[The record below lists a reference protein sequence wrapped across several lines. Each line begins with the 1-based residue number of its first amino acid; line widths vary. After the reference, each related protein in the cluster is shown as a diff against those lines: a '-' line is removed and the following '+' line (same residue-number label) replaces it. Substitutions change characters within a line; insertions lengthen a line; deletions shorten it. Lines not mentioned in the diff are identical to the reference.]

1 MTKKIFRSTVAVG
14 LAVLAASLVII
25 MSALYSYFG
34 KLQEQQLKDELSIA
48 AAAMAEGDGMSYLTR
63 LDSDNYRITW
73 LRADG
78 VVLYDTRADAATMEN
93 HAQREEVRQALAN
106 GAGESSRYSNTML
119 TKMLYYAQRL
129 PDGTVLRLS
138 ASRVT
143 AGAVLLGML
152 QPILLV
158 IAAALILSGLLA
170 SRVSKRIVEPL
181 NRLDLEHPLENEAYE
196 ELSPLLRRLE
206 HQRRQIDQQMSA
218 LRRRS
223 EEFEQITAS
232 MTEGLVLLDNSGTVL
247 SINPAAQAVL
257 GTDSACVGQPLVA
270 VERDT
275 AVSRALRDAMENG
288 RAETCMEKDGREYQ
302 FDTSFVDALKQSN
315 DFDEYMIQMVVVG
328 QSIGNLDV
336 VLKELSVYYE
346 RQKKLNYQIQD
357 AITYP
362 FVLILMMFVIVAA
375 LIFKVFPIFENILR
389 QMSMSLSLMNT
400 ARILSYIGFFI
411 LLVILVCGVI
421 LYILYKKSSNKAWAT
436 KLPFFSKLNYQT
448 EMTKFTYIL
457 SLFVSSGYSLID
469 AVDVILQSIDHPLLK
484 DKVVHVKERM
494 LEGESLSKALVNE
507 GVYDQGYGALLM
519 AADESGHQDEVLK
532 TLSKHYKDDLERMLS
547 SFLNR
552 LEPTM
557 IAGLSLL
564 VGFVL
569 ISIMLPLMNVLQTL
583 G

>member
-1 MTKKIFRSTVAVG
+1 MLSNKEKFIFTS
-14 LAVLAASLVII
+14 
-25 MSALYSYFG
+25 
-34 KLQEQQLKDELSIA
+34 EL
-48 AAAMAEGDGMSYLTR
+48 
-63 LDSDNYRITW
+63 
-73 LRADG
+73 
-78 VVLYDTRADAATMEN
+78 
-93 HAQREEVRQALAN
+93 ALAISN
-106 GAGESSRYSNTML
+106 GLQIEEGL
-119 TKMLYYAQRL
+119 KML
-129 PDGTVLRLS
+129 
-138 ASRVT
+138 
-143 AGAVLLGML
+143 AGFDA
-152 QPILLV
+152 
-158 IAAALILSGLLA
+158 
-170 SRVSKRIVEPL
+170 RVSRCAKKLMDIM
-181 NRLDLEHPLENEAYE
+181 
-196 ELSPLLRRLE
+196 
-206 HQRRQIDQQMSA
+206 Q
-218 LRRRS
+218 
-223 EEFEQITAS
+223 
-232 MTEGLVLLDNSGTVL
+232 
-247 SINPAAQAVL
+247 
-257 GTDSACVGQPLVA
+257 
-270 VERDT
+270 
-275 AVSRALRDAMENG
+275 
-288 RAETCMEKDGREYQ
+288 DG
-302 FDTSFVDALKQSN
+302 TSFVDALKQSN

-532 TLSKHYKDDLERMLS
+532 TLSKHYKEDLERMLS

>member
-1 MTKKIFRSTVAVG
+1 MLSNKEKFIFTS
-14 LAVLAASLVII
+14 
-25 MSALYSYFG
+25 
-34 KLQEQQLKDELSIA
+34 EL
-48 AAAMAEGDGMSYLTR
+48 
-63 LDSDNYRITW
+63 
-73 LRADG
+73 
-78 VVLYDTRADAATMEN
+78 
-93 HAQREEVRQALAN
+93 ALAISN
-106 GAGESSRYSNTML
+106 GLQIEEGL
-119 TKMLYYAQRL
+119 KML
-129 PDGTVLRLS
+129 
-138 ASRVT
+138 
-143 AGAVLLGML
+143 AGFDAG
-152 QPILLV
+152 
-158 IAAALILSGLLA
+158 
-170 SRVSKRIVEPL
+170 
-181 NRLDLEHPLENEAYE
+181 
-196 ELSPLLRRLE
+196 
-206 HQRRQIDQQMSA
+206 
-218 LRRRS
+218 
-223 EEFEQITAS
+223 
-232 MTEGLVLLDNSGTVL
+232 
-247 SINPAAQAVL
+247 
-257 GTDSACVGQPLVA
+257 
-270 VERDT
+270 
-275 AVSRALRDAMENG
+275 VSRCAKKLMDIMQ
-288 RAETCMEKDGREYQ
+288 DG
-302 FDTSFVDALKQSN
+302 TSFVDALKQSN

-421 LYILYKKSSNKAWAT
+421 LYILYILYKKSSNKAWAT

-532 TLSKHYKDDLERMLS
+532 TLSKHYKEDLERMLS

>member
-1 MTKKIFRSTVAVG
+1 
-14 LAVLAASLVII
+14 
-25 MSALYSYFG
+25 
-34 KLQEQQLKDELSIA
+34 
-48 AAAMAEGDGMSYLTR
+48 
-63 LDSDNYRITW
+63 
-73 LRADG
+73 
-78 VVLYDTRADAATMEN
+78 
-93 HAQREEVRQALAN
+93 
-106 GAGESSRYSNTML
+106 
-119 TKMLYYAQRL
+119 
-129 PDGTVLRLS
+129 
-138 ASRVT
+138 
-143 AGAVLLGML
+143 
-152 QPILLV
+152 
-158 IAAALILSGLLA
+158 
-170 SRVSKRIVEPL
+170 
-181 NRLDLEHPLENEAYE
+181 
-196 ELSPLLRRLE
+196 
-206 HQRRQIDQQMSA
+206 
-218 LRRRS
+218 
-223 EEFEQITAS
+223 
-232 MTEGLVLLDNSGTVL
+232 
-247 SINPAAQAVL
+247 
-257 GTDSACVGQPLVA
+257 
-270 VERDT
+270 
-275 AVSRALRDAMENG
+275 
-288 RAETCMEKDGREYQ
+288 
-302 FDTSFVDALKQSN
+302 
-315 DFDEYMIQMVVVG
+315 MIQMVVVG

-389 QMSMSLSLMNT
+389 QMSMSLSLMHT

-411 LLVILVCGVI
+411 LLTILVCGVI
-421 LYILYKKSSNKAWAT
+421 LYVLYKKSPNKAWTT

-469 AVDVILQSIDHPLLK
+469 AVDVILKSIDHPVLK

-532 TLSKHYKDDLERMLS
+532 TLSNRYKEDLERMLS

-552 LEPTM
+552 LEPSM

-569 ISIMLPLMNVLQTL
+569 VSIMLPLMNVLQTL
-583 G
+583 A

>member
-1 MTKKIFRSTVAVG
+1 MLSNKEKFIFTS
-14 LAVLAASLVII
+14 
-25 MSALYSYFG
+25 
-34 KLQEQQLKDELSIA
+34 EL
-48 AAAMAEGDGMSYLTR
+48 
-63 LDSDNYRITW
+63 
-73 LRADG
+73 
-78 VVLYDTRADAATMEN
+78 
-93 HAQREEVRQALAN
+93 ALAISN
-106 GAGESSRYSNTML
+106 GLQIEEGL
-119 TKMLYYAQRL
+119 KMLAGFDAGVSHCAKKLMDIMQ
-129 PDGTVLRLS
+129 DG
-138 ASRVT
+138 
-143 AGAVLLGML
+143 
-152 QPILLV
+152 
-158 IAAALILSGLLA
+158 
-170 SRVSKRIVEPL
+170 
-181 NRLDLEHPLENEAYE
+181 N
-196 ELSPLLRRLE
+196 
-206 HQRRQIDQQMSA
+206 
-218 LRRRS
+218 
-223 EEFEQITAS
+223 
-232 MTEGLVLLDNSGTVL
+232 
-247 SINPAAQAVL
+247 
-257 GTDSACVGQPLVA
+257 
-270 VERDT
+270 
-275 AVSRALRDAMENG
+275 
-288 RAETCMEKDGREYQ
+288 
-302 FDTSFVDALKQSN
+302 SFVDALKQSN

-421 LYILYKKSSNKAWAT
+421 LYKKSSNKAWAT

-519 AADESGHQDEVLK
+519 AVDESGHQDEVLK
-532 TLSKHYKDDLERMLS
+532 TLSKHYKEDLERMLS

>member
-1 MTKKIFRSTVAVG
+1 MLSNKEKFIFTSELALAISNGLQIEEGLKMLTGFDANISRCAKKLID
-14 LAVLAASLVII
+14 I
-25 MSALYSYFG
+25 M
-34 KLQEQQLKDELSIA
+34 Q
-48 AAAMAEGDGMSYLTR
+48 EGD
-63 LDSDNYRITW
+63 
-73 LRADG
+73 
-78 VVLYDTRADAATMEN
+78 
-93 HAQREEVRQALAN
+93 
-106 GAGESSRYSNTML
+106 
-119 TKMLYYAQRL
+119 
-129 PDGTVLRLS
+129 
-138 ASRVT
+138 
-143 AGAVLLGML
+143 
-152 QPILLV
+152 
-158 IAAALILSGLLA
+158 
-170 SRVSKRIVEPL
+170 
-181 NRLDLEHPLENEAYE
+181 
-196 ELSPLLRRLE
+196 
-206 HQRRQIDQQMSA
+206 
-218 LRRRS
+218 
-223 EEFEQITAS
+223 
-232 MTEGLVLLDNSGTVL
+232 
-247 SINPAAQAVL
+247 
-257 GTDSACVGQPLVA
+257 
-270 VERDT
+270 
-275 AVSRALRDAMENG
+275 
-288 RAETCMEKDGREYQ
+288 
-302 FDTSFVDALKQSN
+302 SFVGALQKSKE
-315 DFDEYMIQMVVVG
+315 FDDYMIQMILIG

-336 VLKELSVYYE
+336 IFNELSIYYE

-389 QMSMSLSLMNT
+389 QMSMSLSLMHT

-411 LLVILVCGVI
+411 LLTILVCGII
-421 LYILYKKSSNKAWAT
+421 LYVLYKKSPNKAWIT
-436 KLPFFSKLNYQT
+436 KLPFFSKLSYQT

-469 AVDVILQSIDHPLLK
+469 AVEVILQSIDYPLLK

-557 IAGLSLL
+557 IASLSLL

>member
-1 MTKKIFRSTVAVG
+1 MLSNKEKFIFTS
-14 LAVLAASLVII
+14 
-25 MSALYSYFG
+25 
-34 KLQEQQLKDELSIA
+34 EL
-48 AAAMAEGDGMSYLTR
+48 
-63 LDSDNYRITW
+63 
-73 LRADG
+73 
-78 VVLYDTRADAATMEN
+78 
-93 HAQREEVRQALAN
+93 ALAISN
-106 GAGESSRYSNTML
+106 GLQIEEGL
-119 TKMLYYAQRL
+119 KMLVGF
-129 PDGTVLRLS
+129 D
-138 ASRVT
+138 
-143 AGAVLLGML
+143 AG
-152 QPILLV
+152 
-158 IAAALILSGLLA
+158 
-170 SRVSKRIVEPL
+170 
-181 NRLDLEHPLENEAYE
+181 
-196 ELSPLLRRLE
+196 
-206 HQRRQIDQQMSA
+206 
-218 LRRRS
+218 
-223 EEFEQITAS
+223 
-232 MTEGLVLLDNSGTVL
+232 
-247 SINPAAQAVL
+247 
-257 GTDSACVGQPLVA
+257 
-270 VERDT
+270 
-275 AVSRALRDAMENG
+275 VSRCAKKLMDIMQ
-288 RAETCMEKDGREYQ
+288 DG
-302 FDTSFVDALKQSN
+302 TSFVDALKQSN
-315 DFDEYMIQMVVVG
+315 NFDEYMIQMVVVG

-389 QMSMSLSLMNT
+389 QMSMSLSLMHT

-411 LLVILVCGVI
+411 LLTILVCGVI
-421 LYILYKKSSNKAWAT
+421 LYVLYKKSPNKAWTT

-469 AVDVILQSIDHPLLK
+469 AVDVILQSIDHPVLK

>member
-1 MTKKIFRSTVAVG
+1 MLSNKEKFIFTS
-14 LAVLAASLVII
+14 
-25 MSALYSYFG
+25 
-34 KLQEQQLKDELSIA
+34 EL
-48 AAAMAEGDGMSYLTR
+48 
-63 LDSDNYRITW
+63 
-73 LRADG
+73 
-78 VVLYDTRADAATMEN
+78 
-93 HAQREEVRQALAN
+93 ALAISN
-106 GAGESSRYSNTML
+106 GLQIEEGL
-119 TKMLYYAQRL
+119 KML
-129 PDGTVLRLS
+129 
-138 ASRVT
+138 
-143 AGAVLLGML
+143 AGFDAG
-152 QPILLV
+152 
-158 IAAALILSGLLA
+158 
-170 SRVSKRIVEPL
+170 VSHCAKKMMDIM
-181 NRLDLEHPLENEAYE
+181 
-196 ELSPLLRRLE
+196 
-206 HQRRQIDQQMSA
+206 Q
-218 LRRRS
+218 
-223 EEFEQITAS
+223 
-232 MTEGLVLLDNSGTVL
+232 
-247 SINPAAQAVL
+247 
-257 GTDSACVGQPLVA
+257 
-270 VERDT
+270 
-275 AVSRALRDAMENG
+275 NG
-288 RAETCMEKDGREYQ
+288 
-302 FDTSFVDALKQSN
+302 TSFMDALKQSN

-411 LLVILVCGVI
+411 LLVILVCGV
-421 LYILYKKSSNKAWAT
+421 ILYKKSSNKAWAT

>member
-1 MTKKIFRSTVAVG
+1 MLSNKEKFIFTS
-14 LAVLAASLVII
+14 
-25 MSALYSYFG
+25 
-34 KLQEQQLKDELSIA
+34 EL
-48 AAAMAEGDGMSYLTR
+48 
-63 LDSDNYRITW
+63 
-73 LRADG
+73 
-78 VVLYDTRADAATMEN
+78 
-93 HAQREEVRQALAN
+93 ALAISN
-106 GAGESSRYSNTML
+106 GLQIEEGL
-119 TKMLYYAQRL
+119 KML
-129 PDGTVLRLS
+129 
-138 ASRVT
+138 
-143 AGAVLLGML
+143 AGFDAG
-152 QPILLV
+152 
-158 IAAALILSGLLA
+158 
-170 SRVSKRIVEPL
+170 VSSCAKKLMDIM
-181 NRLDLEHPLENEAYE
+181 
-196 ELSPLLRRLE
+196 
-206 HQRRQIDQQMSA
+206 Q
-218 LRRRS
+218 
-223 EEFEQITAS
+223 
-232 MTEGLVLLDNSGTVL
+232 
-247 SINPAAQAVL
+247 
-257 GTDSACVGQPLVA
+257 
-270 VERDT
+270 
-275 AVSRALRDAMENG
+275 NG
-288 RAETCMEKDGREYQ
+288 
-302 FDTSFVDALKQSN
+302 TSFVDALKQSN

-411 LLVILVCGVI
+411 LLVILVCGV
-421 LYILYKKSSNKAWAT
+421 ILYKKSSNKAWAT

>member
-1 MTKKIFRSTVAVG
+1 MLSNKEKFIFTS
-14 LAVLAASLVII
+14 
-25 MSALYSYFG
+25 
-34 KLQEQQLKDELSIA
+34 EL
-48 AAAMAEGDGMSYLTR
+48 
-63 LDSDNYRITW
+63 
-73 LRADG
+73 
-78 VVLYDTRADAATMEN
+78 
-93 HAQREEVRQALAN
+93 ALAISN
-106 GAGESSRYSNTML
+106 GLQIEEGL
-119 TKMLYYAQRL
+119 KML
-129 PDGTVLRLS
+129 
-138 ASRVT
+138 
-143 AGAVLLGML
+143 AGFDAG
-152 QPILLV
+152 
-158 IAAALILSGLLA
+158 
-170 SRVSKRIVEPL
+170 
-181 NRLDLEHPLENEAYE
+181 
-196 ELSPLLRRLE
+196 
-206 HQRRQIDQQMSA
+206 
-218 LRRRS
+218 
-223 EEFEQITAS
+223 
-232 MTEGLVLLDNSGTVL
+232 
-247 SINPAAQAVL
+247 
-257 GTDSACVGQPLVA
+257 
-270 VERDT
+270 
-275 AVSRALRDAMENG
+275 VSRCAKKLMDIMQ
-288 RAETCMEKDGREYQ
+288 DG
-302 FDTSFVDALKQSN
+302 TSFVDALKQSN

-421 LYILYKKSSNKAWAT
+421 LYKKSSNKAWAT

-532 TLSKHYKDDLERMLS
+532 TLSKHYKEDLERMLS

>member
-1 MTKKIFRSTVAVG
+1 MLSNKEKFIFTS
-14 LAVLAASLVII
+14 
-25 MSALYSYFG
+25 
-34 KLQEQQLKDELSIA
+34 EL
-48 AAAMAEGDGMSYLTR
+48 
-63 LDSDNYRITW
+63 
-73 LRADG
+73 
-78 VVLYDTRADAATMEN
+78 
-93 HAQREEVRQALAN
+93 ALAISN
-106 GAGESSRYSNTML
+106 GLQIEEGL
-119 TKMLYYAQRL
+119 KML
-129 PDGTVLRLS
+129 
-138 ASRVT
+138 
-143 AGAVLLGML
+143 AGFDAG
-152 QPILLV
+152 
-158 IAAALILSGLLA
+158 
-170 SRVSKRIVEPL
+170 
-181 NRLDLEHPLENEAYE
+181 
-196 ELSPLLRRLE
+196 
-206 HQRRQIDQQMSA
+206 
-218 LRRRS
+218 
-223 EEFEQITAS
+223 
-232 MTEGLVLLDNSGTVL
+232 
-247 SINPAAQAVL
+247 
-257 GTDSACVGQPLVA
+257 
-270 VERDT
+270 
-275 AVSRALRDAMENG
+275 VSRCAKKLMDIMQ
-288 RAETCMEKDGREYQ
+288 DGN
-302 FDTSFVDALKQSN
+302 FFVDALKQSN

-421 LYILYKKSSNKAWAT
+421 LYKKSSNKAWAT

-532 TLSKHYKDDLERMLS
+532 TLSKHYKEDLERMLS

>member
-1 MTKKIFRSTVAVG
+1 MLSNKEKFIFTS
-14 LAVLAASLVII
+14 
-25 MSALYSYFG
+25 
-34 KLQEQQLKDELSIA
+34 EL
-48 AAAMAEGDGMSYLTR
+48 
-63 LDSDNYRITW
+63 
-73 LRADG
+73 
-78 VVLYDTRADAATMEN
+78 
-93 HAQREEVRQALAN
+93 ALAISN
-106 GAGESSRYSNTML
+106 GLQIEEGL
-119 TKMLYYAQRL
+119 KML
-129 PDGTVLRLS
+129 
-138 ASRVT
+138 
-143 AGAVLLGML
+143 AGFDAG
-152 QPILLV
+152 
-158 IAAALILSGLLA
+158 
-170 SRVSKRIVEPL
+170 
-181 NRLDLEHPLENEAYE
+181 
-196 ELSPLLRRLE
+196 
-206 HQRRQIDQQMSA
+206 
-218 LRRRS
+218 
-223 EEFEQITAS
+223 
-232 MTEGLVLLDNSGTVL
+232 
-247 SINPAAQAVL
+247 
-257 GTDSACVGQPLVA
+257 
-270 VERDT
+270 
-275 AVSRALRDAMENG
+275 VSRCAKKLMDIMQ
-288 RAETCMEKDGREYQ
+288 DGN
-302 FDTSFVDALKQSN
+302 FFVDALKQSN

-411 LLVILVCGVI
+411 LLVILVCGVV

-469 AVDVILQSIDHPLLK
+469 AVDVILQSIDPLLK

-532 TLSKHYKDDLERMLS
+532 TLSKHYKEDLERMLS